1 MSSYDQ
7 NLLDEAPRAT
17 RAQLQEGYS
26 VDLLED
32 RPRRSASMRS
42 PATPAPTTAVVPLT
56 PGIAETGSREKFGS
70 ATPAS
75 RQSFWRTRNGI
86 ITIVVIA
93 VVIIGAV
100 VGGAVGGTAGKK
112 SSNNNTGDSTGTSG
126 DKTSSLT
133 VPSTTASSSTT
144 PSVNSQ
150 GVGGG
155 GGGGQIGSIST
166 TTSAPETA
174 PTVGLG
180 AEGIV
185 ADPNNNA

>member
-32 RPRRSASMRS
+32 RPRRSPSMRS

-70 ATPAS
+70 AAPAS
-75 RQSFWRTRNGI
+75 RLSFWRTRNGI

-93 VVIIGAV
+93 VVIVGAV
-100 VGGAVGGTAGKK
+100 VGGAVGGTVGKS
-112 SSNNNTGDSTGTSG
+112 SSNNNLGGSTGTSG
-126 DKTSSLT
+126 DKSSSLT
-133 VPSTTASSSTT
+133 VPTTTAS
-144 PSVNSQ
+144 
-150 GVGGG
+150 
-155 GGGGQIGSIST
+155 IGSSSP
-166 TTSAPETA
+166 TTSALETV

-180 AEGIV
+180 GEGIV
-185 ADPNNNA
+185 ADPNNNAEIFVD